1 MKFVLSLFLW
11 VWACF
16 SIAAQD
22 DFYWVTAEQ
31 GDGIFSLLRK
41 QGLDPAKHYKDF
53 LELNTEG
60 LKNGSDLK
68 VGVAYKVPV
77 SKDSFK
83 KTGVLVESEE
93 NVEAPIFDKELG
105 KMSLKS
111 ETLRE
116 AVYYLIAYA
125 GEQGDESFVQDIAKS
140 VAADLITNGAQVY
153 IMDKIE
159 LDDASLSD
167 TQKMNSFI
175 ETINKKYLQNSGKYQ
190 RVLIIRADN
199 KVEKRNMNIA
209 VYHHNKSEQ
218 GQRFADN
225 IQNVFEQ
232 NSVSNISSTKADRVF
247 KDKTSLYLARNI
259 LPAISLITL
268 DDDAK
273 TANEKI
279 SLKTDKQKLASLL
292 SNGIMNDFVDL
303 EIEN

>member
-1 MKFVLSLFLW
+1 MKFVLSLSLW

-53 LELNTEG
+53 LELNKEG
-60 LKNGSDLK
+60 LKNGSALK
-68 VGVAYKVPV
+68 IGVDYKVPV
-77 SKDSFK
+77 SADSFK
-83 KTGVLVESEE
+83 KTGVVVQSEKQL
-93 NVEAPIFDKELG
+93 EAPIFDKELG

-111 ETLRE
+111 ETLKE
-116 AVYYLIAYA
+116 AVYYLIAET
-125 GEQGDESFVQDIAKS
+125 GKSGDESFVQDIVKS

-159 LDDASLSD
+159 LGEASLSG
-167 TQKMNSFI
+167 TKKMNSYI

-199 KVEKRNMNIA
+199 KVEKRNMNVA
-209 VYHHNKSEQ
+209 VYHYNKSEQ
-218 GQRFADN
+218 GERFADN

-247 KDKTSLYLARNI
+247 KDKNSLYLARNI

-268 DDDAK
+268 DDDAT

-292 SNGIMNDFVDL
+292 SNGIMNDYVDL